1 LIHIK
6 AAPAATPMMGCMDSA
21 LFPSPAADFDHP
33 LDIIESCH
41 GRIRRQL
48 LLLRKLAAHVRF
60 KGTDAEARDVAA
72 FLLRFFGTTA
82 ANHRDDEEDDLFPV
96 IEHFAPALELNAVRA
111 LLFQLRADHKKFE
124 GRWSD
129 MRPRLAAMA
138 EGREGGLTEELA
150 ARFEE
155 GCEQHMRFEEREM
168 LPLARRVL
176 PPDAVAHLGKSMSRR
191 RGASQMAA

>member
-1 LIHIK
+1 MIHINAHPA
-6 AAPAATPMMGCMDSA
+6 AAPIMGHMDSA
-21 LFPSPAADFDHP
+21 PFPPTLDYDHP
-33 LDIIESCH
+33 LDAIEACH

-48 LLLRKLAAHVRF
+48 ALLRKLAAHVRF

-72 FLLRFFGTTA
+72 FLLRFFDTTA
-82 ANHRDDEEDDLFPV
+82 ATHHEDEEDDLFPAR
-96 IEHFAPALELNAVRA
+96 EHFAPSLELNAVRA
-111 LLFQLRADHKKFE
+111 LLFPLRADHKKFQ

-138 EGREGGLTEELA
+138 EGREGGLTEQLA

-155 GCEQHMRFEEREM
+155 GYGQHMDFEEREL

-176 PPDAVAHLGKSMSRR
+176 PPEAVARLGKSMSRR
-191 RGASQMAA
+191 RDVTQKAA

>member
-1 LIHIK
+1 MIEV
-6 AAPAATPMMGCMDSA
+6 MDSA
-21 LFPSPAADFDHP
+21 LFASPSVDFDHP

-48 LLLRKLAAHVRF
+48 ALLRKLAAHVRF

-72 FLLRFFGTTA
+72 FLLGFFETTA
-82 ANHRDDEEDDLFPV
+82 SNHHDDEEDDLFPA

-111 LLFQLRADHKKFE
+111 LLFQLRGDHKKFE
-124 GRWSD
+124 GRWSE

-155 GCEQHMRFEEREM
+155 GYGQHMDFEERNL

-176 PPDAVAHLGKSMSRR
+176 PPDAVARIGKSMSRR
-191 RGASQMAA
+191 RDSPQKAA